1 MLKLLAALAVAVA
14 VAVGPAAAQSDI
26 HYGKYHA
33 LVIGNNGYR
42 HFDKLKTAKGD
53 AEAIADALKNDY
65 QFQVTLL
72 TDATRD
78 DVMRALADFRRTLSA
93 DDNLLIYY
101 AGHGVVDQVTE
112 RGYWL
117 PIDAEKDVQTAWIS
131 NADVTDMLR
140 AIRAKHI
147 LVVADSCY
155 AGTLTRSATPQLD
168 AQPDKTAW
176 LARVTKLRARTVL
189 ASGGLEPVA
198 DSGGGRHSVFAS
210 AFLKALTDNRDVLE
224 GQALYDR
231 VKRPV
236 TLDAN
241 QTPQYADIR
250 QAGHDGGDFLFVRRG
265 TGATVAALSPAA
277 SSGAPANPAVEVA
290 FWQSIQGAQDPAM
303 FKDYLRRFP
312 QGTFAELARL
322 KVRELETQHAAVVP
336 RAPAPTAAPAA
347 PSAKAFDGRWKLNLN
362 LGGQCFALTNDALVI
377 AESKA
382 SSKLFHP
389 LAGGHELSGFVLD
402 DGTITMRLSGPAA
415 RGDFKG
421 KIDGV
426 KGSGDAI
433 VIHSDGDC
441 SGKWTIAKQ

>member
-1 MLKLLAALAVAVA
+1 
-14 VAVGPAAAQSDI
+14 
-26 HYGKYHA
+26 
-33 LVIGNNGYR
+33 
-42 HFDKLKTAKGD
+42 
-53 AEAIADALKNDY
+53 
-65 QFQVTLL
+65 
-72 TDATRD
+72 
-78 DVMRALADFRRTLSA
+78 
-93 DDNLLIYY
+93 
-101 AGHGVVDQVTE
+101 
-112 RGYWL
+112 
-117 PIDAEKDVQTAWIS
+117 
-131 NADVTDMLR
+131 MLR

-155 AGTLTRSATPQLD
+155 AGTLTRSAAPRLD

-210 AFLKALTDNRDVLE
+210 AFLKALNDNRDVLE

-265 TGATVAALSPAA
+265 TGTAVAALPPATA
-277 SSGAPANPAVEVA
+277 SGAPANPAVEVA

-322 KVRELETQHAAVVP
+322 KVRELETQQATVAP
-336 RAPAPTAAPAA
+336 RAPAAAAAPAA
-347 PSAKAFDGRWKLNLN
+347 PSGKAFDGRWRLSLN
-362 LGGQCFALTNDALVI
+362 LGGQCSALTNDALTI

-382 SSKLFHP
+382 ASNLYHP
-389 LAGGHELSGFVLD
+389 LAGGHELRGFVLD

-421 KIDGV
+421 KIDGA
-426 KGSGDAI
+426 KGAGEAI
-433 VIHSDGDC
+433 VVHSDVDC